1 MIRDKEKVRKRWRE
15 RERLRGRIVEEGR
28 QQGTRWTGGER
39 SRQGENEWEEGRMDD
54 RRDRKKGK
62 RREAMG

>member
-1 MIRDKEKVRKRWRE
+1 MIRDKEKVRKRW

-28 QQGTRWTGGER
+28 QQGTKWTGGER
-39 SRQGENEWEEGRMDD
+39 SRQGENEWEEVRMD
-54 RRDRKKGK
+54 DRKKGK